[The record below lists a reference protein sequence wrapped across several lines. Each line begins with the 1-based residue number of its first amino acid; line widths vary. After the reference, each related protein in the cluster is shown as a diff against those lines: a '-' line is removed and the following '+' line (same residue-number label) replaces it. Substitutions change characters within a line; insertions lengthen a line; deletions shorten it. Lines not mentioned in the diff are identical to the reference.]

1 MAFAPTPSAE
11 EIVRL
16 YEAGELAAELAR
28 YHEGPDEAEDTFLE
42 RCIELHN
49 GKKIDL
55 VVVPCQPGFK
65 NIPKHDFFTAQHL
78 YCEAIPKLDTDV
90 TALMECCRTLVE
102 QAGADGAAGQPNDA
116 FRLWCKNNPTEGAL
130 VISKAREGGDLAKQF
145 VTFALQ
151 AAGNVE
157 IAVDF
162 VRSYDDERRLFG
174 MAALGRMAI
183 ADSSKA
189 QEVTRVLEP
198 YLSAGDDDN
207 LRANALFAAFD
218 VLKKHNDVETA
229 SSFVEAAAKQPGPA
243 TLHSLAHVIWLHHKL
258 LTQQAIQTALDALQA
273 VQSDHQGTLRI
284 IDIGLQQL
292 LGADSG
298 RMALNFLTTILRDEK
313 ITLDSFR
320 TTASELKRNNQQR
333 LYEIIVSWFLSG
345 STALCDNVTHLIP
358 FDEKRPFDAN
368 IASFE
373 LTPAQQIFL
382 CRKAIGFLFTRP
394 VICCSILVSVLR
406 GGDKDA
412 ADEVTDLLFEPM
424 LVNYSGKT
432 IDYLKEIATGDPAY
446 AAVNKALERHQAY
459 FSGLESTGS
468 IKELHPSDYERDVVR
483 QRTYDE
489 MRAAQKAAEHQSV
502 LLSVVHR
509 STLLYGKRSLT
520 YVLDSDGSRRA
531 VAMDLQSVGV
541 SFEMPRHDVL
551 DPAGLDFL
559 LRVFRAE
566 KLK

>member
-1 MAFAPTPSAE
+1 
-11 EIVRL
+11 
-16 YEAGELAAELAR
+16 
-28 YHEGPDEAEDTFLE
+28 
-42 RCIELHN
+42 
-49 GKKIDL
+49 
-55 VVVPCQPGFK
+55 
-65 NIPKHDFFTAQHL
+65 
-78 YCEAIPKLDTDV
+78 
-90 TALMECCRTLVE
+90 
-102 QAGADGAAGQPNDA
+102 
-116 FRLWCKNNPTEGAL
+116 
-130 VISKAREGGDLAKQF
+130 
-145 VTFALQ
+145 
-151 AAGNVE
+151 
-157 IAVDF
+157 
-162 VRSYDDERRLFG
+162 
-174 MAALGRMAI
+174 
-183 ADSSKA
+183 
-189 QEVTRVLEP
+189 
-198 YLSAGDDDN
+198 
-207 LRANALFAAFD
+207 
-218 VLKKHNDVETA
+218 
-229 SSFVEAAAKQPGPA
+229 
-243 TLHSLAHVIWLHHKL
+243 
-258 LTQQAIQTALDALQA
+258 
-273 VQSDHQGTLRI
+273 
-284 IDIGLQQL
+284 
-292 LGADSG
+292 
-298 RMALNFLTTILRDEK
+298 MALNFLTTILRDEK

-358 FDEKRPFDAN
+358 FDEERPFDAN

-373 LTPAQQIFL
+373 LTPAQQVFL

-559 LRVFRAE
+559 LRVFRVE